1 MPALPGDKVGRMA
14 DTSDIQARH
23 RRIKQRDLKAMPGFK
38 TVAWLCIF
46 ALYLPL
52 AVLVVFSFN
61 DNRSVV
67 KWTEFSWRWYAAALE
82 NDGIRSAAWMS
93 VKVALVATVLSTI
106 VATMAALATTRTA
119 AFRGQSLAYGIINQP
134 LMIPEIVTAIA
145 TLSLFSIIKQ
155 ITGMTGIGYLMAA
168 HTAFCIPFAYMPIRA
183 RLEDMTLTLEQAG
196 ADLYATPWQTFR
208 YVTLPLLV
216 PGIIAGA
223 MLGFVVS
230 LDDVIITL
238 LVAGP
243 GETTL
248 PIFILGAIRRG
259 ITPEINAV
267 STILVGVSVLL
278 VVALFFIQRRM
289 QK

>member
-1 MPALPGDKVGRMA
+1 MA
-14 DTSDIQARH
+14 DATASRTAAATAGPEQAR
-23 RRIKQRDLKAMPGFK
+23 RRYRARDMKAMPGFK
-38 TVAWLCIF
+38 AVAWLCIF
-46 ALYLPL
+46 CLYLPL
-52 AVLVVFSFN
+52 TVLVIFSFN

-82 NDGIRSAAWMS
+82 NDGIRNAAWMS

-106 VATMAALATTRTA
+106 AATMAALATARGA
-119 AFRGQSLAYGIINQP
+119 AFRGRALAYGIINQP

-145 TLSLFSIIKQ
+145 TLSLFSIVKQ
-155 ITGMTGIGYLMAA
+155 VTGVTGVGYLMAA

-183 RLEDMTLTLEQAG
+183 RLQDMTQTLEQAA
-196 ADLYATPWQTFR
+196 ADLYATPWQCFR

-216 PGIIAGA
+216 PGIVAGA
-223 MLGFVVS
+223 MLAFVVS

-238 LVAGP
+238 MVAGP

-248 PIFILGAIRRG
+248 PIYILGAIRRG

-278 VVALFFIQRRM
+278 VILLFFVQRRM

>member
-1 MPALPGDKVGRMA
+1 MADARPALTAPHSSPTRKLKA
-14 DTSDIQARH
+14 
-23 RRIKQRDLKAMPGFK
+23 RDLKAMPGFK
-38 TVAWLCIF
+38 TVAWMCIVF
-46 ALYLPL
+46 LYLPL
-52 AVLVVFSFN
+52 VVLVAFSFN

-67 KWTEFSWRWYAAALE
+67 KWTEFSWRWYAAAME
-82 NDGIRSAAWMS
+82 NEGIRNATWMS
-93 VKVALVATVLSTI
+93 VKVAVVAATLSTI
-106 VATMAALATTRTA
+106 AATMAAVATTRV
-119 AFRGQSLAYGIINQP
+119 AFRGQGLAYGIINQP

-145 TLSLFSIIKQ
+145 TLSLFSIVKQ
-155 ITGMTGIGYLMAA
+155 VTGITGVGYLMAA

-183 RLEDMTLTLEQAG
+183 RLQDMTLTLEQAA
-196 ADLYATPWQTFR
+196 ADLYATPWQGFR

-216 PGIIAGA
+216 PGIVAGA
-223 MLGFVVS
+223 MLAFVVS

-238 LVAGP
+238 MVAGP

-248 PIFILGAIRRG
+248 PIYILGAIRRG

-278 VVALFFIQRRM
+278 VALLFLVQRRM